1 MLAARRPC
9 PPNKSS
15 AAKKAKNAI
24 HNPINNPTNNPT
36 NNPINSLKRKMDNRD
51 ANLQAVLDDEAI
63 STTMKMSDG
72 TSATVPLLTD
82 IAWTD
87 VHA

>member
-15 AAKKAKNAI
+15 AAQKARNVKHI
-24 HNPINNPTNNPT
+24 LK
-36 NNPINSLKRKMDNRD
+36 NSLKRKLHNRD
-51 ANLQAVLDDEAI
+51 ANLQAVLDDETI
-63 STTMKMSDG
+63 STTVSDG
-72 TSATVPLLTD
+72 TSAAVLLLTD

-87 VHA
+87 VHAC